1 MYEFFEPAGCHNVR
15 ICLTDAL
22 RNTIVNKK
30 QNYGLFRVEIE
41 ASAKI
46 RVVTISK
53 YVLGNVSLRLA
64 FRAN

>member
-1 MYEFFEPAGCHNVR
+1 MYELFEPAGFHYVR
-15 ICLTDAL
+15 IRLTDTL
-22 RNTIVNKK
+22 WNTIINNK
-30 QNYGLFRVEIE
+30 QNYRLFRVEIE
-41 ASAKI
+41 ASAKV